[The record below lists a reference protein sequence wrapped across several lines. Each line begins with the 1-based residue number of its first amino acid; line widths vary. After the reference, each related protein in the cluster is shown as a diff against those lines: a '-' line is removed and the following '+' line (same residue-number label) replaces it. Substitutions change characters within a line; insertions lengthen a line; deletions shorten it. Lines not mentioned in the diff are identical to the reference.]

1 MCKQLPKAQVGLRT
15 QTPTPEGP
23 GGSGQALLSG
33 AQHRAGSEPPNLKL
47 QTPLATC
54 SPHCCF
60 PFPAKAASL
69 SFMFFVPSKTQ
80 ASLFLFSFLKEK
92 HSHSEGKQTKLNSCY
107 LIAVGSVL
115 CSRTG
120 LVHNSNCWLWE
131 SLSWPGCCGI
141 WLEHILVMSFLI
153 KVVLSNK
160 FQHITG
166 QG

>member
-69 SFMFFVPSKTQ
+69 SFMFLCLARPKQ
-80 ASLFLFSFLKEK
+80 ASFFFLKEK

-107 LIAVGSVL
+107 LIAVGSVR
-115 CSRTG
+115 S
-120 LVHNSNCWLWE
+120 V
-131 SLSWPGCCGI
+131 P
-141 WLEHILVMSFLI
+141 
-153 KVVLSNK
+153 
-160 FQHITG
+160 G
-166 QG
+166 QGWSITQTVGSGNLYHGRAVVGSGLSTF